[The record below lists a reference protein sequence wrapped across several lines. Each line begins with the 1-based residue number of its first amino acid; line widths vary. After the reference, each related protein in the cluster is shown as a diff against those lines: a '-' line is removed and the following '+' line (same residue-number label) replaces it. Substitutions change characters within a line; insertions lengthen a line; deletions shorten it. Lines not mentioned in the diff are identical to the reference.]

1 MIKFILIRFFH
12 NKFLTLK
19 EDSLTLW
26 LEKIAHAED
35 YKIDKLDYNFI
46 DANDLLKLNERHL
59 DHDTD
64 TDIITFDY
72 SEGNTVLAEAFI
84 STDALNENACKFSQS
99 IANESLRLIVH
110 ALLHCVGYNDKTDQD
125 KKVMREKESFYIDL
139 FHVKH

>member
-1 MIKFILIRFFH
+1 MIRFFH

-19 EDSLTLW
+19 EDALAMW

-35 YKIDKLDYNFI
+35 YKIDKMDYNFI
-46 DANDLLKLNERHL
+46 DAKVLLKLNERHL
-59 DHDTD
+59 DHDTY

-72 SEGNTVLAEAFI
+72 SEGNTVLAEVFI
-84 STDALNENACKFSQS
+84 STDALNENASKFCQS

-139 FHVKH
+139 FHVKQ

>member
-1 MIKFILIRFFH
+1 MIRFFH

-19 EDSLTLW
+19 EDALAMW

-35 YKIDKLDYNFI
+35 YKIDKMDYNFI
-46 DANDLLKLNERHL
+46 DAKVLLKLNERHL

-72 SEGNTVLAEAFI
+72 SEGNNVLVEAYI
-84 STDALNENACKFSQS
+84 STDALNENAHSLSQS
-99 IANESLRLIVH
+99 VENESLRLMVH

-125 KKVMREKESFYIDL
+125 KKLMREKESFYIDL
-139 FHVKH
+139 FYVKQ

>member
-1 MIKFILIRFFH
+1 LIRFFH

-19 EDSLTLW
+19 EDALAMW

-35 YKIDKLDYNFI
+35 YKIDKMDYNFI
-46 DANDLLKLNERHL
+46 DAKDLLKLNERYL
-59 DHDTD
+59 DHDTY

-84 STDALNENACKFSQS
+84 STDALNENASKFCQS
-99 IANESLRLIVH
+99 AANESLKLIAH

-139 FHVKH
+139 FHVKQ

>member
-1 MIKFILIRFFH
+1 LIRFFH
-12 NKFLTLK
+12 NKLLTLK
-19 EDSLTLW
+19 EDALATW

-35 YKIDKLDYNFI
+35 YKIAKMDYNFI
-46 DANDLLKLNERHL
+46 DAKNLLKLNKRHL
-59 DHDTD
+59 DLDTD

-84 STDALNENACKFSQS
+84 STDALNENSSKFCQS
-99 IANESLRLIVH
+99 IENELLRLIVH

-139 FHVKH
+139 FHVKQ

>member
-1 MIKFILIRFFH
+1 MIRFFH

-19 EDSLTLW
+19 EDALAMW

-35 YKIDKLDYNFI
+35 YKIDKMDYNFI
-46 DANDLLKLNERHL
+46 DAKDLLKLNERYL
-59 DHDTD
+59 DHDTY

-84 STDALNENACKFSQS
+84 STDALNENASKFCQS
-99 IANESLRLIVH
+99 IENESLRLIVH

-139 FHVKH
+139 FHVKQ

>member
-1 MIKFILIRFFH
+1 MIRFFH

-19 EDSLTLW
+19 EDALSLW
-26 LEKIAHAED
+26 LENIANLED
-35 YKIDKLDYNFI
+35 FKIDKMDYNFI
-46 DANDLLKLNERHL
+46 GAKDLLKLNERHL

-84 STDALNENACKFSQS
+84 STDALNENATNLCQS
-99 IANESLRLIVH
+99 VANESLRLIVH

-139 FHVKH
+139 FHVKQ

>member
-1 MIKFILIRFFH
+1 MIRFFH
-12 NKFLTLK
+12 NKFLTLN

-35 YKIDKLDYNFI
+35 YKIDKMDYNFI
-46 DANDLLKLNERHL
+46 DAKDLLKLNERHL

-84 STDALNENACKFSQS
+84 STDALNENARKFSQS

-139 FHVKH
+139 FHVKQ